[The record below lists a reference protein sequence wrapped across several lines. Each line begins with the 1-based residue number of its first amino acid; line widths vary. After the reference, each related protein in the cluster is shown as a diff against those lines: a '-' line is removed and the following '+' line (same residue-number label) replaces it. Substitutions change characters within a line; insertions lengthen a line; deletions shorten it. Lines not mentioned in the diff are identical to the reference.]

1 MKKIWFI
8 LAILF
13 CIGQAYTQTIEVH
26 DFDNTLIELNN
37 EDFNKEIEII
47 NNISEDLANFSFMHK
62 YDIKPP
68 HFEPIGDVSLSERL
82 KILKN
87 MIIEYENFGKEVFY
101 LKTEY
106 ESYEITFLEKL
117 SDLFQHTMKLTEITE
132 KIIKSQSEDLA
143 MALDE
148 WNKALEDT
156 NLLKTQLEINE
167 KLARQAQEEV
177 AALKNMKKRLRTAS
191 YVELGIGVPC
201 LVLGLL
207 PIWTDEQQ
215 NIKNLLLGIGG
226 TATASGGVT
235 FIFTITF

>member
-1 MKKIWFI
+1 M
-8 LAILF
+8 
-13 CIGQAYTQTIEVH
+13 
-26 DFDNTLIELNN
+26 NR
-37 EDFNKEIEII
+37 
-47 NNISEDLANFSFMHK
+47 
-62 YDIKPP
+62 
-68 HFEPIGDVSLSERL
+68 LS
-82 KILKN
+82 
-87 MIIEYENFGKEVFY
+87 
-101 LKTEY
+101 
-106 ESYEITFLEKL
+106 
-117 SDLFQHTMKLTEITE
+117 QITE

-143 MALDE
+143 IALDE

-207 PIWTDEQQ
+207 PIWTNEQQ

-235 FIFTITF
+235 FVFTIPF